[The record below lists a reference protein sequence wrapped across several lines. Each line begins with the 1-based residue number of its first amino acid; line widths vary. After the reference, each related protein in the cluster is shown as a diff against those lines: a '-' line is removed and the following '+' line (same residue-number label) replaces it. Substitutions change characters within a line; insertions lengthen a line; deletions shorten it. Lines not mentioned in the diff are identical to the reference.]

1 MTTCYPAR
9 WYLVLLT
16 QHHGSVAPDWG
27 VGTALGA
34 GGLAGSYFGAR
45 LQPHLPE
52 VIEFTYE
59 AAEGLHGAIVKAEK
73 PRAPAG

>member
-52 VIEFTYE
+52 VMIRRLLGLIVIAVGIRYGWL
-59 AAEGLHGAIVKAEK
+59 AA
-73 PRAPAG
+73 R